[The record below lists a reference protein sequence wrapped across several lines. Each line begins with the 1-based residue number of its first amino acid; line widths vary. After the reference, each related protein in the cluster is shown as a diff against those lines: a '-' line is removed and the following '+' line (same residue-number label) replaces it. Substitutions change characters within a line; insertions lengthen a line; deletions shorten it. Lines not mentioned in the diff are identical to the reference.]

1 MKKLTYLKIFLVV
14 IFLGGVITS
23 GAVVGLVYK
32 YYKELPDISTL
43 IEDYSPSTPTTVY
56 DRKGRVIDVISR
68 EKRETAKFREVPQ
81 NVKNAFLAIEDKQ
94 FYSHHGIHF
103 KRLLG
108 AIVANVRSGSA
119 AQGASSFT
127 QQLAR
132 NAFLSHEKSISRKI
146 KEALI
151 TFEIERKYTKD
162 EIFEKYLNEI
172 YFGAGAYGVKTAAEQ
187 FYRKDI
193 SQVGLAEG
201 ALLAGIPNRPETYN
215 PSKKLD
221 NALKRMRLIL
231 SEMYKDGMI
240 TKEEYDEA
248 LAHKFY
254 NENNLPKDFVLDENT
269 TIVYNKRSDVEYNV
283 PDFSGLVE
291 NILLENFDEDLIYT
305 GGLKVYTT
313 LDLDFQKIAKETFDN
328 YSFFKKQGREG
339 LQGGMVTVDPNNGHV
354 ISIVAGKDF
363 KAGGFNR
370 ATMARRQLGS
380 SFKPFLYFTAL
391 QNGYELNSVIE
402 DRYLQYG
409 KWIPKNYGNRYNKN
423 LTLLTALDRSVNTV
437 SIQLLD
443 KVGVSTV
450 KRNIAKLDPNLKI
463 PNDLTAALGSF
474 ENTPLQHALNYSV
487 FANGGYKVEPIIVTS
502 VVDKYGNTIYEK
514 LPQKE
519 KIYDSLDTSLI
530 TYMLKSSVMFG
541 SSGRAAVYDSNKKRI
556 EQGGKTG
563 TTNENRTLWYAG
575 ITPNYVT
582 TIYIGYDNNAPISG
596 DVSGGNG
603 VAPLW
608 AQYYQKL
615 VDSNVYN
622 TNDKFSFLENYLKNG
637 DLVMQTLALNTGL
650 KMDKGRDFAIRRG
663 KLELERDD
671 KYSKGIEGIFE
682 RAGYRAESSP
692 KNKQQTFEEVSPIE
706 TKPVENNSQNQS
718 NSSNSNDSLFQRLLG
733 N

>member
-1 MKKLTYLKIFLVV
+1 MKKLTYLKIFIAV

-23 GAVVGLVYK
+23 GAILGVVYK

-43 IEDYSPSTPTTVY
+43 IEDYSPSIPTTVY

-68 EKRETAKFREVPQ
+68 EKRETAKFREIPQ
-81 NVKNAFLAIEDKQ
+81 NLKNAFLAIEDKQ

-108 AIVANVRSGSA
+108 AIVANVKSGA
-119 AQGASSFT
+119 AVQGASSFT

-132 NAFLSHEKSISRKI
+132 NAFLSHEKSIARKV

-151 TFEIERKYTKD
+151 TFEIERKYTKN

-193 SQVGLAEG
+193 SQINLAES

-215 PSKKLD
+215 PSKKLK
-221 NALKRMRLIL
+221 NSLKRMKLIL

-240 TKEEYDEA
+240 TKEEYDKA
-248 LAHKFY
+248 IAHKFY
-254 NENNLPKDFVLDENT
+254 NENNLPKDFVLDEDT
-269 TIVYNKRSDVEYNV
+269 TIIYNKKSEVEYNV

-313 LDLDFQKIAKETFDN
+313 LDLDMQKIAKETFDN
-328 YSFFKKQGREG
+328 YSFFKKDGREK
-339 LQGGMVTVDPNNGHV
+339 LQGGMITVDPNNGQV

-370 ATMARRQLGS
+370 ATMAKRQLGS

-391 QNGYELNSVIE
+391 QNGYELNSIIE

-443 KVGVSTV
+443 KVGISSV
-450 KRNIAKLDPNLKI
+450 KRNIAKLDDNLKI
-463 PNDLTAALGSF
+463 PDDLTASLGSF
-474 ENTPLQHALNYSV
+474 ENTPLQHALDYSV
-487 FANGGYKVEPIIVTS
+487 FANGGYKVAPIIVTS
-502 VVDKYGNTIYEK
+502 VIDKYGNVLYEQ

-519 KIYDSLDTSLI
+519 KVYDSLDISLI

-541 SSGRAAVYDSNKKRI
+541 SSGRAAVYDSNKRRI

-563 TTNENRTLWYAG
+563 TTNENRTLWFAG

-582 TIYIGYDNNAPISG
+582 TIYIGYDNNSPITG

-615 VDSNVYN
+615 VDKNLYD
-622 TNDKFSFLENYLKNG
+622 TKAKFSFLDNHLKNG
-637 DLVMQTLALNTGL
+637 DLVLQTLALNTGL
-650 KMDKGRDFAIRRG
+650 KMDKGRDFVMRRG
-663 KLELERDD
+663 RIELERDD
-671 KYSKGIEGIFE
+671 KYSKGISGIFE
-682 RAGYRAESSP
+682 KSGYKVVDTEEKVEFKEITNIEEDKTESG
-692 KNKQQTFEEVSPIE
+692 NQL
-706 TKPVENNSQNQS
+706 NNS
-718 NSSNSNDSLFQRLLG
+718 NSSNIEDSLFKRLLG
-733 N
+733 Q